1 MSELRH
7 KPARRIA
14 SVVTLLAVLI
24 GLVLIVGG
32 MSIVRSPGVAPQG
45 ALLVA
50 TGVMLACITL
60 VLYASLLVLLKTEGN
75 INRIHQVS
83 LDMMDALRRL
93 EPLIKTLA
101 ANSQISDA
109 ARSITHREQECEA
122 LRQAIREE
130 MYGGDWEAVH
140 YLIDEMERRFGYKL
154 EAQKLRDEMNQV
166 REMTIEDKIGQALGH
181 IDKLLN
187 EHKWERA
194 RQESERLMRLFPR
207 HERVVKLAS
216 ELGRRREA
224 HKQEL
229 LSRWKQIVERAE
241 IDEGIAVLTELDQYL
256 TPAEAQSLRDSA
268 RDVFKARLLN
278 LGVQF
283 SLAVQESRWRDA
295 LEVGLLL
302 RQEFPNSRMAQEVNE
317 KIETLRVRAGFVADA
332 EIVQMRPQPAPPP
345 AAR

>member
-1 MSELRH
+1 VSDLRH
-7 KPARRIA
+7 KPVRQVS

-32 MSIVRSPGVAPQG
+32 IYLARAPGMGPQG
-45 ALLVA
+45 TMLVA
-50 TGVMLACITL
+50 AGVILACITL
-60 VLYASLLVLLKTEGN
+60 VLHTTLLVVLKAESN

-83 LDMMDALRRL
+83 LDVFDLLKRV

-101 ANSQISDA
+101 DNSQISDA

-154 EAQKLRDEMNQV
+154 EAQKLRDEMNQF

-181 IDKLLN
+181 IDKLLV

-207 HERVVKLAS
+207 HERVLKLAG
-216 ELGRRREA
+216 ELNRRREA

-229 LSRWKQIVERAE
+229 LGRWKQVVERAE
-241 IDEGIAVLTELDQYL
+241 IDEGIAILTELDQYL

-332 EIVQMRPQPAPPP
+332 EIVQVRPQAAAPAD
-345 AAR
+345 AG